1 MISEKQIRDS
11 LTNVMDPEIHMNIIE
26 LNMVKD
32 VKINESK
39 VDVLIALTVA
49 GCPLADTIKRDV
61 RNEVMKFEEVSEVN
75 VETTVMTKEELDG
88 LKGTVQKNR
97 GTQQPQQS
105 QDQLISRL
113 EKKKNENLIAIV
125 SGKGGVGKSSMTAML
140 ASELKRSG
148 HNVGILDADVTGP
161 SIAKIFGVTKRLI
174 KAKSGIIPAETE
186 SGLKLISVNLMLD
199 NPEMPTIWR
208 GPIINNL
215 IRQLYTDVDW
225 GDIDYLL
232 IDLPPGTGDA
242 PLTVFQSLPLSGI
255 VLVSTP
261 QDLSKMIVS
270 KSANMA
276 GMLKIP
282 VLGLIENMSYLNCN
296 HCGEKNFILG
306 ESRSEEFAERLG
318 TELIA
323 RLPFETDIAELC
335 DAGKIE
341 EYQNKEISNTIE
353 KIKRTIEEQKDKNSI
368 ETIVS
373 SAGGS
378 LSPAWNKSEEQKKKF
393 KLTPV

>member
-1 MISEKQIRDS
+1 
-11 LTNVMDPEIHMNIIE
+11 MDPEIHMNIIE

-39 VDVLIALTVA
+39 LDILIALTVA
-49 GCPLADTIKRDV
+49 GCPLADTIKKDV
-61 RNEVMKFEEVSEVN
+61 RNELMKFEEVNEVN

-88 LKGTVQKNR
+88 LKITVQKNR
-97 GTQQPQQS
+97 GTQQS
-105 QDQLISRL
+105 QDQLISKL
-113 EKKKNENLIAIV
+113 EKKRNENLIAVV
-125 SGKGGVGKSSMTAML
+125 SGKGGVGKSSITAIL

-174 KAKSGIIPAETE
+174 KGKNGIIPAETE

-276 GMLKIP
+276 KMLKIS
-282 VLGLIENMSYLNCN
+282 VLGLIENMSYLNCK

-341 EYQNKEISNTIE
+341 EYQNKEISNTVE
-353 KIKRTIEEQKDKNSI
+353 KIKSTIKEQKDKNSI
-368 ETIVS
+368 ETIVN

-378 LSPAWNKSEEQKKKF
+378 LSPAWDKSEEHKKKF
-393 KLTPV
+393 KLTPI

>member
-32 VKINESK
+32 VKINENK

-49 GCPLADTIKRDV
+49 GCPLADTIKKDV
-61 RNEVMKFEEVSEVN
+61 RNEVMKFEEVDEVN

-88 LKGTVQKNR
+88 LKITVQKNR
-97 GTQQPQQS
+97 GTQQS

-113 EKKKNENLIAIV
+113 EKKRNENLIAVV
-125 SGKGGVGKSSMTAML
+125 SGKGGVGKSSMTALL

-148 HNVGILDADVTGP
+148 YNVGILDADVTGP
-161 SIAKIFGVTKRLI
+161 SIAKIFGVTKRLM
-174 KAKSGIIPAETE
+174 KGKNGIIPAETE

-199 NPEMPTIWR
+199 NPEMPTVWR

-276 GMLKIP
+276 KMLKIP
-282 VLGLIENMSYLNCN
+282 VLGLIENMSYLNCK
-296 HCGEKNFILG
+296 HCGDKNFILG

-353 KIKRTIEEQKDKNSI
+353 KIKSTIKEQKDKNSI

>member
-1 MISEKQIRDS
+1 
-11 LTNVMDPEIHMNIIE
+11 MDPEIHMNIIE

-39 VDVLIALTVA
+39 VDILIALTVA
-49 GCPLADTIKRDV
+49 GCPLADTIKKDV
-61 RNEVMKFEEVSEVN
+61 RNELMKFEEVNEVN

-88 LKGTVQKNR
+88 LKITVQKNR
-97 GTQQPQQS
+97 GTQQS
-105 QDQLISRL
+105 QDQLISKL
-113 EKKKNENLIAIV
+113 EKKRNENLIAVV
-125 SGKGGVGKSSMTAML
+125 SGKGGVGKSSITAIL

-174 KAKSGIIPAETE
+174 KGKNGIIPAETE

-276 GMLKIP
+276 KMLKIS
-282 VLGLIENMSYLNCN
+282 VLGLIENMSYLNCK

-341 EYQNKEISNTIE
+341 EYQNKEISNTVE
-353 KIKRTIEEQKDKNSI
+353 KIKSTIKEQKDKNSI
-368 ETIVS
+368 ETIVN

-378 LSPAWNKSEEQKKKF
+378 LSPAWDKSEEQKKKF

>member
-1 MISEKQIRDS
+1 LISEKQIRDS

-32 VKINESK
+32 VKINENK

-49 GCPLADTIKRDV
+49 GCPLADTIKKDV
-61 RNEVMKFEEVSEVN
+61 RNEVMKFEEVDEVN

-88 LKGTVQKNR
+88 LKITVQKNR
-97 GTQQPQQS
+97 GTQQS

-113 EKKKNENLIAIV
+113 EKKRNENLIAVV
-125 SGKGGVGKSSMTAML
+125 SGKGGVGKSSMTALL

-148 HNVGILDADVTGP
+148 YNVGILDADVTGP
-161 SIAKIFGVTKRLI
+161 SIAKIFGVTKRLM
-174 KAKSGIIPAETE
+174 KGKNGIIPAETE

-199 NPEMPTIWR
+199 NPEMPTVWR

-276 GMLKIP
+276 KMLKIP
-282 VLGLIENMSYLNCN
+282 VLGLIENMSYLNCK
-296 HCGEKNFILG
+296 HCGDKNFILG

-353 KIKRTIEEQKDKNSI
+353 KIKNTIKEQKDKNSI
-368 ETIVS
+368 ETIVN

-378 LSPAWNKSEEQKKKF
+378 LSPAWDKSEEQKKKF

>member
-1 MISEKQIRDS
+1 
-11 LTNVMDPEIHMNIIE
+11 MDPEIHMNIIE

-49 GCPLADTIKRDV
+49 GCPLADTIKKDV
-61 RNEVMKFEEVSEVN
+61 RNEVMKFEEVNEVN

-88 LKGTVQKNR
+88 LKITVQKNR
-97 GTQQPQQS
+97 GTQQS
-105 QDQLISRL
+105 QDELISRL

-125 SGKGGVGKSSMTAML
+125 SGKGGVGKSSMTAIL
-140 ASELKRSG
+140 ASELKRTG

-161 SIAKIFGVTKRLI
+161 SIAKIFGVTKRLM
-174 KAKSGIIPAETE
+174 KGKTGIIPAETE

-199 NPEMPTIWR
+199 NPEMPTVWR

-276 GMLKIP
+276 KMLKIP
-282 VLGLIENMSYLNCN
+282 VLGLIENMSYLNCK
-296 HCGEKNFILG
+296 HCGDKNFILG
-306 ESRSEEFAERLG
+306 ESRSEEFAEKLD

-353 KIKRTIEEQKDKNSI
+353 KIKSTIKEQKDKNSI

>member
-1 MISEKQIRDS
+1 
-11 LTNVMDPEIHMNIIE
+11 MDPEIHMNIIE

-39 VDVLIALTVA
+39 VDILIALTVA
-49 GCPLADTIKRDV
+49 GCPLADTIKKDV
-61 RNEVMKFEEVSEVN
+61 RNELMKFEEVNEVN

-88 LKGTVQKNR
+88 LKITVQKNR
-97 GTQQPQQS
+97 GTEQS
-105 QDQLISRL
+105 QDKLISKL
-113 EKKKNENLIAIV
+113 EKKRNENLIAIV
-125 SGKGGVGKSSMTAML
+125 SGKGGVGKSSITAIL

-174 KAKSGIIPAETE
+174 KGKNGIIPAETE

-276 GMLKIP
+276 KMLKIS
-282 VLGLIENMSYLNCN
+282 VLGLIENMSYLNCK

-341 EYQNKEISNTIE
+341 EYQNKEISNTVE
-353 KIKRTIEEQKDKNSI
+353 KIKSTIKEQKDKNSI
-368 ETIVS
+368 ETIVN

-378 LSPAWNKSEEQKKKF
+378 LSPAWDKSEEHKKKF
-393 KLTPV
+393 KLTPI

>member
-39 VDVLIALTVA
+39 LDILIALTVA
-49 GCPLADTIKRDV
+49 GCPLADTIKKDV
-61 RNEVMKFEEVSEVN
+61 RNELMKFEEVNEVN

-88 LKGTVQKNR
+88 LKITVQKNR
-97 GTQQPQQS
+97 GTEQS
-105 QDQLISRL
+105 QDKLISKL
-113 EKKKNENLIAIV
+113 EKKRNENLIAVV
-125 SGKGGVGKSSMTAML
+125 SGKGGVGKSSITAIL

-174 KAKSGIIPAETE
+174 KGKNGIIPAETE

-276 GMLKIP
+276 KMLKIS
-282 VLGLIENMSYLNCN
+282 VLGLIENMSYLNCK

-306 ESRSEEFAERLG
+306 ESKSEEFAERLG

-341 EYQNKEISNTIE
+341 EYQNKEISNTVE
-353 KIKRTIEEQKDKNSI
+353 KIKSTIKEQKDKNSI
-368 ETIVS
+368 ETIVN

-378 LSPAWNKSEEQKKKF
+378 LSPAWDKSEEHKKKF
-393 KLTPV
+393 KLTPI

>member
-1 MISEKQIRDS
+1 
-11 LTNVMDPEIHMNIIE
+11 MDPEIHMNIIE

-75 VETTVMTKEELDG
+75 VKTTVMTKEELDG

-97 GTQQPQQS
+97 GTQQS

-255 VLVSTP
+255 ILVSTP

-282 VLGLIENMSYLNCN
+282 VLGLIENMSYLNCK
-296 HCGEKNFILG
+296 HCSEKNFILG
-306 ESRSEEFAERLG
+306 ESRSEEFAEKLG

>member
-49 GCPLADTIKRDV
+49 GCPLADTIKKDV
-61 RNEVMKFEEVSEVN
+61 KNEVMKFEEVNEVN

-88 LKGTVQKNR
+88 LKITVQKNR
-97 GTQQPQQS
+97 GTQQS

-113 EKKKNENLIAIV
+113 EKKKNENLIAVV
-125 SGKGGVGKSSMTAML
+125 SGKGGVGKSSMTALL

-148 HNVGILDADVTGP
+148 YNVGILDADVTGP
-161 SIAKIFGVTKRLI
+161 SIAKIFGVTKRLM
-174 KAKSGIIPAETE
+174 KGKTGIIPAETE

-199 NPEMPTIWR
+199 NPEMPTVWR

-276 GMLKIP
+276 KMLKIP
-282 VLGLIENMSYLNCN
+282 VLGLIENMSYLNCK
-296 HCGEKNFILG
+296 HCGDKNFILG
-306 ESRSEEFAERLG
+306 ESRSEEFAEKLD

-353 KIKRTIEEQKDKNSI
+353 KIKSTIKEQKDKNSI

>member
-1 MISEKQIRDS
+1 
-11 LTNVMDPEIHMNIIE
+11 MDPEIHMNIIE

-39 VDVLIALTVA
+39 LDILIALTVA
-49 GCPLADTIKRDV
+49 GCPLADTIKKDV
-61 RNEVMKFEEVSEVN
+61 RNELMKFEEVNEVN

-88 LKGTVQKNR
+88 LKITVQKNR
-97 GTQQPQQS
+97 GTEQS
-105 QDQLISRL
+105 QDKLISKL
-113 EKKKNENLIAIV
+113 EKKRNENLIAIV
-125 SGKGGVGKSSMTAML
+125 SGKGGVGKSSITAIL

-174 KAKSGIIPAETE
+174 KGKNGIIPAETE

-276 GMLKIP
+276 KMLKIS
-282 VLGLIENMSYLNCN
+282 VLGLIENMSYLNCK

-306 ESRSEEFAERLG
+306 ESKSEEFAERLG

-341 EYQNKEISNTIE
+341 EYQNKEISNTVE
-353 KIKRTIEEQKDKNSI
+353 KIKSTIKEQKDKNSI
-368 ETIVS
+368 ETIVN

-378 LSPAWNKSEEQKKKF
+378 LSPAWDKSEEHKKKF
-393 KLTPV
+393 KLTPI

>member
-39 VDVLIALTVA
+39 LDILIALTVA
-49 GCPLADTIKRDV
+49 GCPLADTIKKDV
-61 RNEVMKFEEVSEVN
+61 RNELMKFEEVNEVN

-88 LKGTVQKNR
+88 LKITVQKNR
-97 GTQQPQQS
+97 GTEQS
-105 QDQLISRL
+105 QDKLISKL
-113 EKKKNENLIAIV
+113 EKKRNENLIAVV
-125 SGKGGVGKSSMTAML
+125 SGKGGVGKSSITAIL

-174 KAKSGIIPAETE
+174 KGKNGIIPAETE

-276 GMLKIP
+276 KMLKIS
-282 VLGLIENMSYLNCN
+282 VLGLIENMSYLNCK

-341 EYQNKEISNTIE
+341 EYQNKEISNTVE
-353 KIKRTIEEQKDKNSI
+353 KIKSTIKEQKDKNSI
-368 ETIVS
+368 ETIVN

-378 LSPAWNKSEEQKKKF
+378 LSPAWDKSEEHKKKF
-393 KLTPV
+393 KLTPI

>member
-32 VKINESK
+32 VKINENK

-49 GCPLADTIKRDV
+49 GCPLADTIKKDV
-61 RNEVMKFEEVSEVN
+61 RNEVMKFEEVDEVN

-88 LKGTVQKNR
+88 LKITVQKNR
-97 GTQQPQQS
+97 GTQQS
-105 QDQLISRL
+105 QDQLISKL
-113 EKKKNENLIAIV
+113 EKKRNENLIAVV
-125 SGKGGVGKSSMTAML
+125 SGKGGVGKSSMTALL

-148 HNVGILDADVTGP
+148 YNVGILDADVTGP
-161 SIAKIFGVTKRLI
+161 SIAKIFGVTKRLM
-174 KAKSGIIPAETE
+174 KGKNGIIPAETE

-199 NPEMPTIWR
+199 NPEMPTVWR

-276 GMLKIP
+276 KMLKIP
-282 VLGLIENMSYLNCN
+282 VLGLIENMSYLNCK
-296 HCGEKNFILG
+296 HCGDKNFILG

-353 KIKRTIEEQKDKNSI
+353 KIKSTIKEQKDKNSI
-368 ETIVS
+368 ETIVN

-378 LSPAWNKSEEQKKKF
+378 LSPAWDKSEEQKKKF

>member
-32 VKINESK
+32 VKINENK

-49 GCPLADTIKRDV
+49 GCPLADTIKKDV
-61 RNEVMKFEEVSEVN
+61 RNEVMKFEEVDEVN

-88 LKGTVQKNR
+88 LKITVQKNR
-97 GTQQPQQS
+97 GTQQS

-113 EKKKNENLIAIV
+113 EKKRNENLIAVV
-125 SGKGGVGKSSMTAML
+125 SGKGGVGKSSMTALL

-148 HNVGILDADVTGP
+148 YNVGILDADVTGP
-161 SIAKIFGVTKRLI
+161 SIAKIFGVTKRLM
-174 KAKSGIIPAETE
+174 KGKNGIIPAETE

-199 NPEMPTIWR
+199 NPEMPTVWR

-276 GMLKIP
+276 KMLKIP
-282 VLGLIENMSYLNCN
+282 VLGLIENMSYLNCK
-296 HCGEKNFILG
+296 HCGDKNFILG

-353 KIKRTIEEQKDKNSI
+353 KIKNTIKEQKDKNSI
-368 ETIVS
+368 ETIVN

-378 LSPAWNKSEEQKKKF
+378 LSPAWDKSEEQKKKF

>member
-32 VKINESK
+32 VKINENK

-49 GCPLADTIKRDV
+49 GCPLADTIKKDV
-61 RNEVMKFEEVSEVN
+61 RNEVMKFEEVDEVN

-88 LKGTVQKNR
+88 LKVTVQKNR
-97 GTQQPQQS
+97 GTQQS

-113 EKKKNENLIAIV
+113 EKKRNENLIAVV
-125 SGKGGVGKSSMTAML
+125 SGKGGVGKSSMTALL

-148 HNVGILDADVTGP
+148 YNVGILDADVTGP
-161 SIAKIFGVTKRLI
+161 SIAKIFGVTKRLM
-174 KAKSGIIPAETE
+174 KGKNGIIPAETE

-199 NPEMPTIWR
+199 NPEMPTVWR

-276 GMLKIP
+276 KMLKIP
-282 VLGLIENMSYLNCN
+282 VLGLIENMSYLNCK
-296 HCGEKNFILG
+296 HCGDKNFILG

-353 KIKRTIEEQKDKNSI
+353 KIKNTIKEQKDKNSI
-368 ETIVS
+368 ETIVN

-378 LSPAWNKSEEQKKKF
+378 LSPAWDKSEEQKKKF

>member
-1 MISEKQIRDS
+1 
-11 LTNVMDPEIHMNIIE
+11 MDPEIHMNIIE

-39 VDVLIALTVA
+39 IDILIALTVA
-49 GCPLADTIKRDV
+49 GCPLADTIKKDV
-61 RNEVMKFEEVSEVN
+61 RNELMKFEEVNEVN

-88 LKGTVQKNR
+88 LKITVQKNR
-97 GTQQPQQS
+97 GTEQS
-105 QDQLISRL
+105 QDKLISKL
-113 EKKKNENLIAIV
+113 EKKRNENLIAVV
-125 SGKGGVGKSSMTAML
+125 SGKGGVGKSSITAIL

-174 KAKSGIIPAETE
+174 KGKNGIIPAETE

-276 GMLKIP
+276 KMLKIS
-282 VLGLIENMSYLNCN
+282 VLGLIENMSYLNCK

-341 EYQNKEISNTIE
+341 EYQNKEISNTVE
-353 KIKRTIEEQKDKNSI
+353 KIKSTIKEQKDKNSI
-368 ETIVS
+368 ETIVN

-378 LSPAWNKSEEQKKKF
+378 LSPAWDKSEEHKKKF
-393 KLTPV
+393 KLTPI

>member
-1 MISEKQIRDS
+1 
-11 LTNVMDPEIHMNIIE
+11 MDPEIHMNIIE

-39 VDVLIALTVA
+39 LDILIALTVA
-49 GCPLADTIKRDV
+49 GCPLADTIKKDV
-61 RNEVMKFEEVSEVN
+61 RNELMKFEEVNEVN

-88 LKGTVQKNR
+88 LKITVQKNR
-97 GTQQPQQS
+97 GTEQS
-105 QDQLISRL
+105 QDKLISKL
-113 EKKKNENLIAIV
+113 EKKRNENLIAIV
-125 SGKGGVGKSSMTAML
+125 SGKGGVGKSSITAIL

-174 KAKSGIIPAETE
+174 KGKNGIIPAETE

-276 GMLKIP
+276 KMLKIS
-282 VLGLIENMSYLNCN
+282 VLGLIENMSYLNCK

-341 EYQNKEISNTIE
+341 EYQNKEISNTVE
-353 KIKRTIEEQKDKNSI
+353 KIKSTIKEQKDKNSI
-368 ETIVS
+368 ETIVN

-378 LSPAWNKSEEQKKKF
+378 LSPAWDKSEEHKKKF
-393 KLTPV
+393 KLTPI

>member
-1 MISEKQIRDS
+1 LISEKELKDS
-11 LTNVMDPEIHMNIIE
+11 LTNVMDPEIHMNIVE
-26 LNMVKD
+26 LNMVREIK
-32 VKINESK
+32 VNGNN

-49 GCPLADTIKRDV
+49 GCPLADTIKKDV
-61 RNEVMKFEEVSEVN
+61 RNELMKFDEVKEVS
-75 VETTVMTKEELDG
+75 VETTVMTKEELDE
-88 LKGTVQKNR
+88 LKGIVQNNR
-97 GTQQPQQS
+97 GAQQS

-113 EKKKNENLIAIV
+113 DKKKNENLIAVV
-125 SGKGGVGKSSMTAML
+125 SGKGGVGKSSMTAIL

-148 HNVGILDADVTGP
+148 YNVGILDADVTGP
-161 SIAKIFGVTKRLI
+161 SQAKIFGVTKRLM
-174 KAKSGIIPAETE
+174 KGKNGIIPAETS

-199 NPEMPTIWR
+199 NPEMPTVWR

-276 GMLKIP
+276 SMLKIP
-282 VLGLIENMSYLNCN
+282 LLGLVENMSYLECK
-296 HCGEKNFILG
+296 HCGDKNFILG

-318 TELIA
+318 TKLLA
-323 RLPFETDIAELC
+323 RLPFVTDIAELC
-335 DAGKIE
+335 DQGKIE

-353 KIKRTIEEQKDKNSI
+353 MIKNIIEEQKDKTSI
-368 ETIVS
+368 ENIVN
-373 SAGGS
+373 SAGGN
-378 LSPAWNKSEEQKKKF
+378 LSPAWDKSEEQKKKF

>member
-39 VDVLIALTVA
+39 LDILIALTVA
-49 GCPLADTIKRDV
+49 GCPLADTIKKDV
-61 RNEVMKFEEVSEVN
+61 RNELMKFEEVNEVN

-88 LKGTVQKNR
+88 LKITVQKNR
-97 GTQQPQQS
+97 GTEQS
-105 QDQLISRL
+105 QDKLISKL
-113 EKKKNENLIAIV
+113 EKKRNENLIAVV
-125 SGKGGVGKSSMTAML
+125 SGKGGVGKSSITAIL

-174 KAKSGIIPAETE
+174 KGKNGIIPAETE

-261 QDLSKMIVS
+261 QDLSRMIVS

-276 GMLKIP
+276 KMLKIS
-282 VLGLIENMSYLNCN
+282 VLGLIENMSYLNCK

-306 ESRSEEFAERLG
+306 ESKSEEFAERLG

-341 EYQNKEISNTIE
+341 EYQNKEISNTVE
-353 KIKRTIEEQKDKNSI
+353 KIKSTIKEQKDKNSI
-368 ETIVS
+368 ETIVN

-378 LSPAWNKSEEQKKKF
+378 LSPAWDKSEEHKKKF
-393 KLTPV
+393 KLTPI

>member
-1 MISEKQIRDS
+1 
-11 LTNVMDPEIHMNIIE
+11 MDPEIHMNIIE

-39 VDVLIALTVA
+39 VDILIALTVA
-49 GCPLADTIKRDV
+49 GCPLADTIKKDV
-61 RNEVMKFEEVSEVN
+61 RNELMKFEEVNEVN

-88 LKGTVQKNR
+88 LKITVQKNR
-97 GTQQPQQS
+97 GTEQS
-105 QDQLISRL
+105 QDKLISKL
-113 EKKKNENLIAIV
+113 EKKRNENLIAVV
-125 SGKGGVGKSSMTAML
+125 SGKGGVGKSSITAIL

-174 KAKSGIIPAETE
+174 KGKNGIIPAETE

-276 GMLKIP
+276 KMLKIS
-282 VLGLIENMSYLNCN
+282 VLGLVENMSYLNCK

-341 EYQNKEISNTIE
+341 EYQNKEISNTVE
-353 KIKRTIEEQKDKNSI
+353 KIKSTIKEQKDKNSI
-368 ETIVS
+368 ETIVN

-378 LSPAWNKSEEQKKKF
+378 LSPAWDKSEEHKKKF
-393 KLTPV
+393 KLTPI

>member
-49 GCPLADTIKRDV
+49 GCPLADTIKKDV
-61 RNEVMKFEEVSEVN
+61 RNEVMKFEEVNEVN

-88 LKGTVQKNR
+88 LKITVQKNR
-97 GTQQPQQS
+97 GTQQS

-113 EKKKNENLIAIV
+113 EKKKNENLIAVV
-125 SGKGGVGKSSMTAML
+125 SGKGGVGKSSMTAIL
-140 ASELKRSG
+140 ASELKRTG

-161 SIAKIFGVTKRLI
+161 SIAKIFGVTKRLM
-174 KAKSGIIPAETE
+174 KGKTGIIPAETE

-199 NPEMPTIWR
+199 NPEMPTVWR

-276 GMLKIP
+276 KMLKIP
-282 VLGLIENMSYLNCN
+282 VLGLIENMSYLNCK
-296 HCGEKNFILG
+296 HCGDKNFILG
-306 ESRSEEFAERLG
+306 ESRSEEFAERLD

-353 KIKRTIEEQKDKNSI
+353 KIKNTIKEQKDKNSI

>member
-49 GCPLADTIKRDV
+49 GCPLADTIKKDV
-61 RNEVMKFEEVSEVN
+61 RNEVMKFEEVDEVN

-88 LKGTVQKNR
+88 LKITVQKNR
-97 GTQQPQQS
+97 GTQQS

-125 SGKGGVGKSSMTAML
+125 SGKGGVGKSSMTAIL
-140 ASELKRSG
+140 ASELKRTG

-161 SIAKIFGVTKRLI
+161 SIAKIFGVTKRLM
-174 KAKSGIIPAETE
+174 KGKNGIIPAETE

-199 NPEMPTIWR
+199 NPEMPTVWR

-276 GMLKIP
+276 KMLKIP
-282 VLGLIENMSYLNCN
+282 VLGLIENMSYLNCK
-296 HCGEKNFILG
+296 HCGDKNFILG

-353 KIKRTIEEQKDKNSI
+353 KIKSTIKEQKDKNSI
-368 ETIVS
+368 ETIVN

-378 LSPAWNKSEEQKKKF
+378 LSPAWDKSEEQKKKF

>member
-1 MISEKQIRDS
+1 
-11 LTNVMDPEIHMNIIE
+11 MDPEIHMNIIE

-49 GCPLADTIKRDV
+49 GCPLADTIKKDV
-61 RNEVMKFEEVSEVN
+61 RNEVMKFEEVNEVN

-88 LKGTVQKNR
+88 LKITVQKNR
-97 GTQQPQQS
+97 GTQQS
-105 QDQLISRL
+105 QDELISRL

-125 SGKGGVGKSSMTAML
+125 SGKGGVGKSSMTAIL
-140 ASELKRSG
+140 ASELKRTG

-161 SIAKIFGVTKRLI
+161 SIAKIFGVTKRLM
-174 KAKSGIIPAETE
+174 KGKTGIIPAETE

-199 NPEMPTIWR
+199 NPEMPTVWR

-276 GMLKIP
+276 SMLKIP
-282 VLGLIENMSYLNCN
+282 ILGLVENMSYLNCK
-296 HCGEKNFILG
+296 HCGDKNFILG
-306 ESRSEEFAERLG
+306 ESRSEEFAEKLD

-353 KIKRTIEEQKDKNSI
+353 KIKSTIKEQKDKNSI

>member
-39 VDVLIALTVA
+39 VDILIALTVA
-49 GCPLADTIKRDV
+49 GCPLADTIKKDV
-61 RNEVMKFEEVSEVN
+61 RNELMKFEEVNEVN

-88 LKGTVQKNR
+88 LKITVQKNR
-97 GTQQPQQS
+97 GTEQS
-105 QDQLISRL
+105 QDKLISKL
-113 EKKKNENLIAIV
+113 EKKRNENLIAVV
-125 SGKGGVGKSSMTAML
+125 SGKGGVGKSSITAIL

-174 KAKSGIIPAETE
+174 KGKNGIIPAETE

-276 GMLKIP
+276 KMLKIS
-282 VLGLIENMSYLNCN
+282 VLGLVENMSYLNCK

-341 EYQNKEISNTIE
+341 EYQNKEISNTVE
-353 KIKRTIEEQKDKNSI
+353 KIKSTIKEQKDKNSI
-368 ETIVS
+368 ETIVN

-378 LSPAWNKSEEQKKKF
+378 LSPAWDKSEEHKKKF
-393 KLTPV
+393 KLTPI

>member
-39 VDVLIALTVA
+39 IDILIALTVA
-49 GCPLADTIKRDV
+49 GCPLADTIKKDV
-61 RNEVMKFEEVSEVN
+61 RNELMKFEEVNEVN

-88 LKGTVQKNR
+88 LKITVQKNR
-97 GTQQPQQS
+97 GTEQS
-105 QDQLISRL
+105 QDKLISKL
-113 EKKKNENLIAIV
+113 EKKRNENLIAVV
-125 SGKGGVGKSSMTAML
+125 SGKGGVGKSSITAIL

-174 KAKSGIIPAETE
+174 KGKNGIIPAETE

-276 GMLKIP
+276 KMLKIS
-282 VLGLIENMSYLNCN
+282 VLGLIENMSYLNCK

-341 EYQNKEISNTIE
+341 EYQNKEISNTVE
-353 KIKRTIEEQKDKNSI
+353 KIKSTIKEQKDKNSI
-368 ETIVS
+368 ETIVN

-378 LSPAWNKSEEQKKKF
+378 LSPAWDKSEEHKKKF
-393 KLTPV
+393 KLTPI

>member
-1 MISEKQIRDS
+1 
-11 LTNVMDPEIHMNIIE
+11 MDPEIHMNIIE

-39 VDVLIALTVA
+39 IDILIALTVA
-49 GCPLADTIKRDV
+49 GCPLADTIKKDV
-61 RNEVMKFEEVSEVN
+61 RNELMKFEEVNEVN

-88 LKGTVQKNR
+88 LKITVQKNR
-97 GTQQPQQS
+97 GTEQS
-105 QDQLISRL
+105 QDKLISKL
-113 EKKKNENLIAIV
+113 EKKRNENLIAVV
-125 SGKGGVGKSSMTAML
+125 SGKGGVGKSSITAIL

-174 KAKSGIIPAETE
+174 KGKNGIIPAETE

-276 GMLKIP
+276 KMLKIS
-282 VLGLIENMSYLNCN
+282 VLGLIENMSYLNCK

-306 ESRSEEFAERLG
+306 ESKSEEFAERLG

-341 EYQNKEISNTIE
+341 EYQNKEISNTVE
-353 KIKRTIEEQKDKNSI
+353 KIKSTIKEQKDKNSI
-368 ETIVS
+368 ETIVN

-378 LSPAWNKSEEQKKKF
+378 LSPAWDKSEEHKKKF
-393 KLTPV
+393 KLTPI

>member
-1 MISEKQIRDS
+1 MISEKELKNS

-26 LNMVKD
+26 LNMVREI
-32 VKINESK
+32 KINGNNI
-39 VDVLIALTVA
+39 DVLIALTVA
-49 GCPLADTIKRDV
+49 GCPLADTIKKDV
-61 RNEVMKFEEVSEVN
+61 RNELMKFDQVKEVS
-75 VETTVMTKEELDG
+75 VETTVMTKEELDE
-88 LKGTVQKNR
+88 LKGIVQKNR
-97 GTQQPQQS
+97 GTQQS

-113 EKKKNENLIAIV
+113 DKKKNENLIAVV
-125 SGKGGVGKSSMTAML
+125 SGKGGVGKSSMTAIL

-148 HNVGILDADVTGP
+148 YNVGILDADVTGP
-161 SIAKIFGVTKRLI
+161 SIAKIFGVTKRLM
-174 KAKSGIIPAETE
+174 KGKNGIIPAETS

-199 NPEMPTIWR
+199 NPEMPTVWR

-276 GMLKIP
+276 SMLKIP
-282 VLGLIENMSYLNCN
+282 LLGLVENMSYLECK
-296 HCGEKNFILG
+296 HCGDKNFILG
-306 ESRSEEFAERLG
+306 ESRSEEFAEKLG
-318 TELIA
+318 TKLLA

-335 DAGKIE
+335 DQGKIE
-341 EYQNKEISNTIE
+341 EYKNKEISNTIE
-353 KIKRTIEEQKDKNSI
+353 TIKDTIEEQKDKTSI
-368 ETIVS
+368 ENIVN
-373 SAGGS
+373 SAGGN

>member
-1 MISEKQIRDS
+1 
-11 LTNVMDPEIHMNIIE
+11 MDPEIHMNIIE

-39 VDVLIALTVA
+39 LDILIALTVA
-49 GCPLADTIKRDV
+49 GCPLADTIKKDV
-61 RNEVMKFEEVSEVN
+61 RNELMKFEEVNEVN

-88 LKGTVQKNR
+88 LKITVQKNR
-97 GTQQPQQS
+97 GTEQS
-105 QDQLISRL
+105 QDKLISKL
-113 EKKKNENLIAIV
+113 EKKRNENLIAVV
-125 SGKGGVGKSSMTAML
+125 SGKGGVGKSSITAIL

-174 KAKSGIIPAETE
+174 KGKNGIIPAETE

-261 QDLSKMIVS
+261 QDLSRMIVS

-276 GMLKIP
+276 KMLKIS
-282 VLGLIENMSYLNCN
+282 VLGLIENMSYLNCK

-306 ESRSEEFAERLG
+306 ESKSEEFAERLG

-341 EYQNKEISNTIE
+341 EYQNKEISNTVE
-353 KIKRTIEEQKDKNSI
+353 KIKSTIKEQKDKNSI
-368 ETIVS
+368 ETIVN

-378 LSPAWNKSEEQKKKF
+378 LSPAWDKSEEHKKKF
-393 KLTPV
+393 KLTPI

>member
-1 MISEKQIRDS
+1 
-11 LTNVMDPEIHMNIIE
+11 MDPEIHMNIIE

-39 VDVLIALTVA
+39 IDILIALTVA
-49 GCPLADTIKRDV
+49 GCPLADTIKKDV
-61 RNEVMKFEEVSEVN
+61 RNELMKFEEVNEVN

-88 LKGTVQKNR
+88 LKITVQKNR
-97 GTQQPQQS
+97 GTEQS
-105 QDQLISRL
+105 QDKLISKL
-113 EKKKNENLIAIV
+113 EKKRNENLIAIV
-125 SGKGGVGKSSMTAML
+125 SGKGGVGKSSITPIL

-174 KAKSGIIPAETE
+174 KGKNGIIPAETE

-276 GMLKIP
+276 KMLKIS
-282 VLGLIENMSYLNCN
+282 VLGLIENMSYLNCK

-341 EYQNKEISNTIE
+341 EYQNKEISNTVE
-353 KIKRTIEEQKDKNSI
+353 KIKSTIKEQKDKNSI
-368 ETIVS
+368 ETIVN

-378 LSPAWNKSEEQKKKF
+378 LSPAWDKSEEHKKKF
-393 KLTPV
+393 KLTPI

>member
-49 GCPLADTIKRDV
+49 GCPLADTIKKDV
-61 RNEVMKFEEVSEVN
+61 RNEVMKFEEVNEVN

-88 LKGTVQKNR
+88 LKITVQKNR
-97 GTQQPQQS
+97 GTQQS

-113 EKKKNENLIAIV
+113 EKKKNENLIAVV
-125 SGKGGVGKSSMTAML
+125 SGKGGVGKSSMTAIL
-140 ASELKRSG
+140 ASELKRTG

-161 SIAKIFGVTKRLI
+161 SIAKIFGVTKRLM
-174 KAKSGIIPAETE
+174 KGKTGIIPAETE

-199 NPEMPTIWR
+199 NPEMPTVWR

-276 GMLKIP
+276 KMLKIP
-282 VLGLIENMSYLNCN
+282 VLGLIENMSYLNCK
-296 HCGEKNFILG
+296 HCGDKNFILG
-306 ESRSEEFAERLG
+306 ESRSEEFAERLD

-353 KIKRTIEEQKDKNSI
+353 KIKSTIKEQKDKNSI

-378 LSPAWNKSEEQKKKF
+378 LSSAWNKSEEQKKKF

>member
-1 MISEKQIRDS
+1 
-11 LTNVMDPEIHMNIIE
+11 MDPEIHMNIIE

-39 VDVLIALTVA
+39 IDILIALTVA
-49 GCPLADTIKRDV
+49 GCPLADTIKKDV
-61 RNEVMKFEEVSEVN
+61 RNELMKFEEVNEVN

-88 LKGTVQKNR
+88 LKITVQKNR
-97 GTQQPQQS
+97 GTEQS
-105 QDQLISRL
+105 QDKLISKL
-113 EKKKNENLIAIV
+113 EKKRNENLIAIV
-125 SGKGGVGKSSMTAML
+125 SGKGGVGKSSITAIL

-174 KAKSGIIPAETE
+174 KGKNGIIPAETE

-276 GMLKIP
+276 KMLKIS
-282 VLGLIENMSYLNCN
+282 VLGLIENMSYLNCK

-306 ESRSEEFAERLG
+306 ESKSEEFAERLG

-341 EYQNKEISNTIE
+341 EYQNKEISNTVE
-353 KIKRTIEEQKDKNSI
+353 KIKSTIKEQKDKNSI
-368 ETIVS
+368 ETIVN

-378 LSPAWNKSEEQKKKF
+378 LSPAWDKSEEHKKKF
-393 KLTPV
+393 KLTPI

>member
-1 MISEKQIRDS
+1 LISEKQIRDS

-39 VDVLIALTVA
+39 VDILIALTVA
-49 GCPLADTIKRDV
+49 GCPLADTIKKDV
-61 RNEVMKFEEVSEVN
+61 RNELMKFEEVNEVN

-88 LKGTVQKNR
+88 LKITVQKNR
-97 GTQQPQQS
+97 GTQQS
-105 QDQLISRL
+105 QDQLISKL
-113 EKKKNENLIAIV
+113 EKKRNENLIAVV
-125 SGKGGVGKSSMTAML
+125 SGKGGVGKSSMTAIL

-174 KAKSGIIPAETE
+174 KGKNGIIPAETE

-276 GMLKIP
+276 KMLKIS
-282 VLGLIENMSYLNCN
+282 VLGLIENMSYLNCK

-341 EYQNKEISNTIE
+341 EYQNKEISNTVE
-353 KIKRTIEEQKDKNSI
+353 KIKSTIKEQKDKNSI
-368 ETIVS
+368 ETIVN

-378 LSPAWNKSEEQKKKF
+378 LSPAWDKSEERKKKF
-393 KLTPV
+393 KLTPI

>member
-1 MISEKQIRDS
+1 
-11 LTNVMDPEIHMNIIE
+11 MDPEIHMNIIE

-49 GCPLADTIKRDV
+49 GCPLADTIKKDV
-61 RNEVMKFEEVSEVN
+61 RNEVMKFEEVNEVN

-88 LKGTVQKNR
+88 LKITVQKNR
-97 GTQQPQQS
+97 GTQQS
-105 QDQLISRL
+105 QDELISRL

-125 SGKGGVGKSSMTAML
+125 SGKGGVGKSSMTAIL
-140 ASELKRSG
+140 ASELKRTG

-161 SIAKIFGVTKRLI
+161 SIAKIFGVTKRLM
-174 KAKSGIIPAETE
+174 KGKTGIIPAETE

-199 NPEMPTIWR
+199 NPEMPTVWR

-276 GMLKIP
+276 KMLKIP
-282 VLGLIENMSYLNCN
+282 VLGLIENMSYLNCK
-296 HCGEKNFILG
+296 HCGDKNFILG
-306 ESRSEEFAERLG
+306 ESRSEEFAEKLD

-323 RLPFETDIAELC
+323 RLPFEKDIAELC

-353 KIKRTIEEQKDKNSI
+353 KIKSTIKEQKDKNSI

>member
-1 MISEKQIRDS
+1 MIVEKELKNS
-11 LTNVMDPEIHMNIIE
+11 LTNVMDPEIHMNIVE
-26 LNMVKD
+26 LNMVREI
-32 VKINESK
+32 KINGNNI
-39 VDVLIALTVA
+39 DVLIALTVA
-49 GCPLADTIKRDV
+49 GCPLADTIKKDV
-61 RNEVMKFEEVSEVN
+61 RNELMKFDEVEEVS
-75 VETTVMTKEELDG
+75 VETTVMTKEELDE
-88 LKGTVQKNR
+88 LKEIVQKNR
-97 GTQQPQQS
+97 GAQQS
-105 QDQLISRL
+105 QDELISKL
-113 EKKKNENLIAIV
+113 DKKKNENLIAVV
-125 SGKGGVGKSSMTAML
+125 SGKGGVGKSSMTAIL

-148 HNVGILDADVTGP
+148 YNVGILDADVTGP
-161 SIAKIFGVTKRLI
+161 SIAKIFGVTKRLM
-174 KAKSGIIPAETE
+174 KGKKGIIPAETS

-199 NPEMPTIWR
+199 NPEMPTVWR

-282 VLGLIENMSYLNCN
+282 LLGLVENMSYLECK
-296 HCGEKNFILG
+296 HCGDKNYILG
-306 ESRSEEFAERLG
+306 ESRGEAFAEHLG
-318 TELIA
+318 TKLLA
-323 RLPFETDIAELC
+323 RLPFEKDIAELC
-335 DAGKIE
+335 DQGKIE
-341 EYQNKEISNTIE
+341 AYQNNEIANTIE
-353 KIKRTIEEQKDKNSI
+353 IIKETIEEQKDKSSI
-368 ETIVS
+368 ETIVN
-373 SAGGS
+373 SAGGK
-378 LSPAWNKSEEQKKKF
+378 LSTAWNKNEEQKKKF

>member
-39 VDVLIALTVA
+39 IDILIALTVA
-49 GCPLADTIKRDV
+49 GCPLADTIKKDV
-61 RNEVMKFEEVSEVN
+61 RNELMKFEEVNEVN

-88 LKGTVQKNR
+88 LKITVQKNR
-97 GTQQPQQS
+97 GTEQS
-105 QDQLISRL
+105 QDKLISKL
-113 EKKKNENLIAIV
+113 EKKRNENLIAIV
-125 SGKGGVGKSSMTAML
+125 SGKGGVGKSSITAIL

-174 KAKSGIIPAETE
+174 KGKNGIIPAETE

-276 GMLKIP
+276 KMLKIS
-282 VLGLIENMSYLNCN
+282 VLGLIENMSYLNCK

-341 EYQNKEISNTIE
+341 EYQNKEISNTVE
-353 KIKRTIEEQKDKNSI
+353 KIKSTIKEQKDKNSI
-368 ETIVS
+368 ETIVN

-378 LSPAWNKSEEQKKKF
+378 LSPAWDKSEEHKKKF
-393 KLTPV
+393 KLTPI